1 MGFVENY
8 GRTLNFCNN
17 IVIVGVSLGH
27 ILISG
32 IDQEIARLFKFLY
45 NNENIYEVLKFSHS
59 YIYLFFTILQERS
72 ILKQN
77 KGSKSSYKGNLF
89 V

>member
-1 MGFVENY
+1 MKIRKNNGNY
-8 GRTLNFCNN
+8 KTSLVPYTN
-17 IVIVGVSLGH
+17 I
-27 ILISG
+27 
-32 IDQEIARLFKFLY
+32 

-72 ILKQN
+72 ILQQN

>member
-1 MGFVENY
+1 MRFLSGFTKMGFVENY

-17 IVIVGVSLGH
+17 ISIVGVSLGH

-45 NNENIYEVLKFSHS
+45 IMKIYM
-59 YIYLFFTILQERS
+59 
-72 ILKQN
+72 
-77 KGSKSSYKGNLF
+77 KS
-89 V
+89 